1 MFHKKGDI
9 MNYYDEIKNILVDNA
24 IGRKVR
30 EYKSNQKDLESYY
43 NVGKLLVE
51 AQGGEERAKYG
62 DGLIKEYSK
71 RLTSELGKGYTV
83 TRLKYMRTFFE
94 VVKKSPPLA
103 DQFKNINITW
113 SNICEILYLKN
124 IEEIKYYLN
133 LSNKLCLTKRELR
146 LRIKS
151 DEYNRLPAEV
161 KEKLK
166 SNEVI
171 SNSEKVPSPVVLHDL
186 RVDGKLTEKLVQALI
201 DENPINFCNA
211 LGEGY
216 TYCGSQYKIKI
227 GANYNYIDVLL
238 FNVMD
243 MNYVVVEIKVTEL
256 KKEYVGQIQTYMN
269 YVDVNLKKEFH
280 NKTTGILLVRQNN
293 KWLIKYINNDGITIR
308 SFITDNEKIIV
319 YEG

>member
-1 MFHKKGDI
+1 

-124 IEEIKYYLN
+124 IEEIKYYLD

-238 FNVMD
+238 FSVMD

>member
-1 MFHKKGDI
+1 MFRKKGDI

-71 RLTSELGKGYTV
+71 RLTSEFGKGYTV

-124 IEEIKYYLN
+124 IEEIKYYLD

-151 DEYNRLPAEV
+151 DEYNRLPVEV

-280 NKTTGILLVRQNN
+280 NKTTGILLVR
-293 KWLIKYINNDGITIR
+293 
-308 SFITDNEKIIV
+308 
-319 YEG
+319 

>member
-1 MFHKKGDI
+1 M
-9 MNYYDEIKNILVDNA
+9 
-24 IGRKVR
+24 
-30 EYKSNQKDLESYY
+30 
-43 NVGKLLVE
+43 E

-124 IEEIKYYLN
+124 IEEIKYYLD

-243 MNYVVVEIKVTEL
+243 MNYVVVEIKVTEI
-256 KKEYVGQIQTYMN
+256 KKEHIGQIQTYMN
-269 YVDVNLKKEFH
+269 YIDINLKKEFH
-280 NKTTGILLVRQNN
+280 NKTTGILLVRENN
-293 KWLIKYINNDGITIR
+293 KWLIKYINGDDVTIR
-308 SFITDNEKIIV
+308 NFITSSEC
-319 YEG
+319 

>member
-1 MFHKKGDI
+1 

-24 IGRKVR
+24 IGKKVR
-30 EYKSNQKDLESYY
+30 EYKNNQKDLESYY

-51 AQGGEERAKYG
+51 AQGEEERAKYG

-103 DQFKNINITW
+103 DQFKNINIIW

-124 IEEIKYYLN
+124 IEEIKCYLD

-151 DEYNRLPAEV
+151 NEYNRLPAEV
-161 KEKLK
+161 KEMLK

-186 RVDGKLTEKLVQALI
+186 RVDGKLTEKIVQTWI
-201 DENPINFCNA
+201 DENPISFCES

-256 KKEYVGQIQTYMN
+256 KKEYIGQIQTYMN

-293 KWLIKYINNDGITIR
+293 KC
-308 SFITDNEKIIV
+308 
-319 YEG
+319 

>member
-1 MFHKKGDI
+1 
-9 MNYYDEIKNILVDNA
+9 MNYYNEIKNILVDNA
-24 IGRKVR
+24 IGKKVR

-62 DGLIKEYSK
+62 NGLIKEYSK

-83 TRLKYMRTFFE
+83 TRLKYMRTFYE
-94 VVKKSPPLA
+94 LVKKSPPLA
-103 DQFKNINITW
+103 DQFKNVNTTW

-151 DEYNRLPAEV
+151 NEYNRLSVEV

-166 SNEVI
+166 SNELV
-171 SNSEKVPSPVVLHDL
+171 STSDKVPSPVVLQNL
-186 RVDGKLTEKLVQALI
+186 KVDDKLTEKIVQKWI
-201 DENPINFCNA
+201 DENPTSFCEA

-216 TYCGSQYKIKI
+216 TYVKSQYKIKI
-227 GANYNYIDVLL
+227 GSNYNYIDVLL
-238 FNVMD
+238 FNVIN

-256 KKEYVGQIQTYMN
+256 KKEHIGQIETYMN
-269 YVDVNLKKEFH
+269 YVDTNLKKEFH
-280 NKTTGILLVRQNN
+280 NKTTGILLVRDNN
-293 KWLIKYINNDGITIR
+293 KWLIKYINNDGIKVR
-308 SFITDNEKIIV
+308 KYITSEEQVSEWLGGLK
-319 YEG
+319 

>member
-1 MFHKKGDI
+1 
-9 MNYYDEIKNILVDNA
+9 MNYYNEIKSILVDNA
-24 IGRKVR
+24 IGKKVR

-62 DGLIKEYSK
+62 NGLIKEYSK

-83 TRLKYMRTFFE
+83 TRLKYMRTFYE
-94 VVKKSPPLA
+94 LVKKSPPLA
-103 DQFKNINITW
+103 DQFKNVNTTW

-151 DEYNRLPAEV
+151 NEYNRLSVEV

-166 SNEVI
+166 SNEVVGT
-171 SNSEKVPSPVVLHDL
+171 NEKVPSPVVLQGLKVND
-186 RVDGKLTEKLVQALI
+186 KLTEKIVQKWI
-201 DENPINFCNA
+201 DENPASFCEA

-216 TYCGSQYKIKI
+216 TYVKSQYKIKI
-227 GANYNYIDVLL
+227 GSNYNYIDVLL
-238 FNVMD
+238 FNYIS
-243 MNYVVVEIKVTEL
+243 NSFVVVEIKVTEL
-256 KKEYVGQIQTYMN
+256 KKEHIGQIETYIN
-269 YVDVNLKKEFH
+269 YIDANLKKDFH
-280 NKTTGILLVRQNN
+280 NKTTGILLVRENN
-293 KWLIKYINNDGITIR
+293 KWLIKYINNDGIIIR
-308 SFITDNEKIIV
+308 NYITSEEQVSECWGDLK
-319 YEG
+319 

>member
-1 MFHKKGDI
+1 MFRKKGDI

-124 IEEIKYYLN
+124 IEEIKYYLD

-319 YEG
+319 

>member
-1 MFHKKGDI
+1 

-71 RLTSELGKGYTV
+71 RLTSEFGKGYTV

-124 IEEIKYYLN
+124 IEEIKYYLD

-280 NKTTGILLVRQNN
+280 NKTTGILLVR
-293 KWLIKYINNDGITIR
+293 
-308 SFITDNEKIIV
+308 
-319 YEG
+319 

>member
-1 MFHKKGDI
+1 

-124 IEEIKYYLN
+124 IEEIKYYLD

-171 SNSEKVPSPVVLHDL
+171 SNSEKVPLPVVLHDL

-319 YEG
+319 

>member
-1 MFHKKGDI
+1 
-9 MNYYDEIKNILVDNA
+9 MNYYNEIKSILIDNA

-62 DGLIKEYSK
+62 NGLIKEYSK

-83 TRLKYMRTFFE
+83 TRLKYMRTFYE
-94 VVKKSPPLA
+94 LVKKSPPLA
-103 DQFKNINITW
+103 DQFKNVNTTW

-151 DEYNRLPAEV
+151 NEYNRLSVEV

-166 SNEVI
+166 SNELV
-171 SNSEKVPSPVVLHDL
+171 STSDKVPSPVVLQNL
-186 RVDGKLTEKLVQALI
+186 KVDDKLTEKIVQKWI
-201 DENPINFCNA
+201 DENPTSFCEA

-216 TYCGSQYKIKI
+216 TYVKSQYKIKI
-227 GANYNYIDVLL
+227 GSNYNYIDVLL
-238 FNVMD
+238 FNVID

-256 KKEYVGQIQTYMN
+256 KKEHIGQIETYMN
-269 YVDVNLKKEFH
+269 YVDINLKKDFH
-280 NKTTGILLVRQNN
+280 NKTTGILLVRENN
-293 KWLIKYINNDGITIR
+293 KWLIKYINNDGIIIR
-308 SFITDNEKIIV
+308 NYITSEEQVSECLGGLK
-319 YEG
+319 

>member
-1 MFHKKGDI
+1 
-9 MNYYDEIKNILVDNA
+9 MNYYNEIRSILIDNA

-62 DGLIKEYSK
+62 NGLIKEYSK

-83 TRLKYMRTFFE
+83 TRLKYMRTFYE
-94 VVKKSPPLA
+94 LVKKSPPLA
-103 DQFKNINITW
+103 DQFKNVNTTW

-151 DEYNRLPAEV
+151 NEYNRLSVEV

-166 SNEVI
+166 SNEVVGT
-171 SNSEKVPSPVVLHDL
+171 NEKVPSPVVLQGLKVND
-186 RVDGKLTEKLVQALI
+186 KLTEKIVQKWI
-201 DENPINFCNA
+201 DENPASFCEA

-216 TYCGSQYKIKI
+216 TYVKSQYKIKI
-227 GANYNYIDVLL
+227 GSNYNYIDVLL
-238 FNVMD
+238 FNYIS
-243 MNYVVVEIKVTEL
+243 NSFVVVEIKVTEL
-256 KKEYVGQIQTYMN
+256 KKEHIGQIETYIN
-269 YVDVNLKKEFH
+269 YIDANLKKDFH
-280 NKTTGILLVRQNN
+280 NKTTGILLVRENN
-293 KWLIKYINNDGITIR
+293 KWLIKYINNDGIKVR
-308 SFITDNEKIIV
+308 KYITSEEQVGEYLGGLK
-319 YEG
+319 

>member
-1 MFHKKGDI
+1 M
-9 MNYYDEIKNILVDNA
+9 
-24 IGRKVR
+24 
-30 EYKSNQKDLESYY
+30 
-43 NVGKLLVE
+43 E

-71 RLTSELGKGYTV
+71 RLTSEFGKGYTV

-124 IEEIKYYLN
+124 IEEIKYYLD

-151 DEYNRLPAEV
+151 DEYNRLPVEV

-319 YEG
+319 